1 MLRTADASA
10 TVRREGRAGAPRTS
24 RNDRLIGNT
33 RRARTLLPIVGDKS
47 AGKRPVIAA
56 DHHGAMRRFNTA
68 ATKRALK
75 QAETIGGEI
84 LTARASLGLSRL
96 QVSRSAGV
104 SPDTLRRVESGDPGT
119 QLDTLCAVGTAVGI
133 DVVVHG
139 YPGRPLTLR
148 DSGQLDLAKGLCAI
162 AHSSWRPELEVPA
175 GLHGEAADLGFFG
188 PDEILDCE
196 IDRLILDLQ
205 GQHRR
210 NTLKRDYLDAQH
222 QRPVRL
228 VMVVEDTAR
237 NRAVLAPHLE
247 FLKTLLPAG
256 SRDVLNSL
264 RSGRPL
270 GRDGL
275 LWLRRRQP
283 PRR

>member
-1 MLRTADASA
+1 MRRIKAAA
-10 TVRREGRAGAPRTS
+10 T
-24 RNDRLIGNT
+24 L
-33 RRARTLLPIVGDKS
+33 RAR
-47 AGKRPVIAA
+47 
-56 DHHGAMRRFNTA
+56 
-68 ATKRALK
+68 K
-75 QAETIGGEI
+75 QAESIGGEI
-84 LTARASLGLSRL
+84 LGARATHGLSRL

-104 SPDTLRRVESGDPGT
+104 SPDTLRRIESGDPGT
-119 QLDTLCAVGTAVGI
+119 QLDTLCAVGGAVGI
-133 DVVVHG
+133 DVVVRG
-139 YPGRPLTLR
+139 YPGRSLTLR
-148 DSGQLDLAKGLCAI
+148 DSGQLELAKALCSI

-175 GLHGEAADLGFFG
+175 GVHGEAADLGFFG

-210 NTLKRDYLDAQH
+210 NTHKRDYLDARH

-237 NRAVLAPHLE
+237 NRAVLAPHME
-247 FLKTLLPAG
+247 FLKQVLPAG
-256 SRDVLNSL
+256 SRDVLRSL
-264 RSGRPL
+264 RIGQPL

-283 PRR
+283 PHR